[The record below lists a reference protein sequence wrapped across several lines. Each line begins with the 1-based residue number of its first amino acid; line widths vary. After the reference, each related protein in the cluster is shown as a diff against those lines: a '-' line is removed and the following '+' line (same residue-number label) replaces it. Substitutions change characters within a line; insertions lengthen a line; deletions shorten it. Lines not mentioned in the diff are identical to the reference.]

1 MTSPSNKTI
10 EDYSAEYQNEINAYQ
25 SVLNKNNLPVI
36 YSLNH
41 LCLMAEVNFEKIKII
56 CDSNRQDSYKR
67 FKLRKKRG
75 GFRVIQTPQD
85 ELKYL
90 QRWILENILNKK
102 SSHNACK
109 GFDPNTS
116 IKLNAE
122 KHLGQDGILKIDL
135 LRFYDSINEKRV
147 YGLFKSLGYHPNLSV
162 SLAKICTIVPDNTF
176 LCSFKKK
183 ERHLKQKIQR
193 QSNLGVV
200 PQGAPSSPKISNL
213 IAISL
218 DNRLQKLA
226 NKHDLN
232 YTRYADDLTFS
243 GKIEILSK
251 IKKAIYRIIKEE
263 NLYPNYS
270 KTKILKRGN
279 PFFVTGLSVH
289 NNIVTVPKKK
299 KLEIEHHL
307 HHCIKN
313 GVQSHLITSKI
324 TNRNFK
330 DWLLGNIAFVNS
342 VEKELGEKY
351 FKQFNEIQWP
361 I

>member
-1 MTSPSNKTI
+1 MTFPLDNI
-10 EDYSAEYQNEINAYQ
+10 EQEHSDDYFKELENYRTALE
-25 SVLNKNNLPVI
+25 KNGFPVI

-41 LCLMAEVNFEKIKII
+41 LCLMAGVNLERIKNI
-56 CDSNRQDSYKR
+56 CNSNRQDNYKR
-67 FKLRKKRG
+67 FKLKKKRG

-90 QRWILENILNKK
+90 QRWILENLLNKK
-102 SSHNACK
+102 LSHNACK
-109 GFDPNTS
+109 GFDPGTS

-122 KHLGQDGILKIDL
+122 KHLNQEGILKIDL

-147 YGLFKSLGYHPNLSV
+147 FGLFKSLRYHTNLSV
-162 SLAKICTIVPDNTF
+162 SLAKICTIVPDKTF
-176 LCSFKKK
+176 FSSFKIN
-183 ERHLKQKIQR
+183 EQHLKQKIKEDG
-193 QSNLGVV
+193 LGVV

-213 IAISL
+213 IAIKL

-226 NKHDLN
+226 DKHNLN

-243 GKIEILSK
+243 GTIETLSK
-251 IKKAIYRIIKEE
+251 IKKVVYRIIKDE
-263 NLYPNYS
+263 NLCPNYS
-270 KTKILKRGN
+270 KTKIIKRGN
-279 PFFVTGLSVH
+279 PFLVTGLSVH
-289 NNIVTVPKKK
+289 NNSVTVPKKK

-313 GVQSHLITSKI
+313 GVQNHLINSKI

-330 DWLLGNIAFVNS
+330 DWLLGNIAFVNG

-351 FKQFNEIQWP
+351 FKRFNEIQWP

>member
-1 MTSPSNKTI
+1 MTFPLDDIEQQHSDVYFKEI
-10 EDYSAEYQNEINAYQ
+10 EDYR
-25 SVLNKNNLPVI
+25 KNLEGNSLPVI

-41 LCLMAEVNFEKIKII
+41 LCLMADVNIKHVKNI
-56 CDSNRQDSYKR
+56 CNSNRQDNYKR
-67 FKLRKKRG
+67 FKLKKKRG
-75 GFRVIQTPQD
+75 GFRVIQTPKD

-90 QRWILENILNKK
+90 QKWILVNVLNKK
-102 SSHNACK
+102 NSHEACK
-109 GFDPNTS
+109 GFDPETS

-122 KHLGQDGILKIDL
+122 KHLNQEGILKIDL

-147 YGLFKSLGYHPNLSV
+147 FGLFKSLGYHTNLSV
-162 SLAKICTIVPDNTF
+162 SLAKICTIVPDDTF
-176 LCSFKKK
+176 LSSFKKS
-183 ERHLKQKIQR
+183 EQHLKQKI
-193 QSNLGVV
+193 SEDGLGVV

-213 IAISL
+213 IAIKL

-226 NKHDLN
+226 DKHGLN

-243 GKIEILSK
+243 GTIETLSR
-251 IKKAIYRIIKEE
+251 IKKVVYRIIKDE

-289 NNIVTVPKKK
+289 NNSVTVPKKK

-313 GVQSHLITSKI
+313 GVQHHLTTSKI

-330 DWLLGNIAFVNS
+330 DWLLGNIAFVNG

>member
-1 MTSPSNKTI
+1 MTTPLNNL
-10 EDYSAEYQNEINAYQ
+10 EQAHSAEYFKELEAYKA
-25 SVLNKNNLPVI
+25 VLEKNGFPVI
-36 YSLNH
+36 YTINH
-41 LCLMAEVNFEKIKII
+41 LCLLAEVNFEIIKNI
-56 CDSNRQDSYKR
+56 CNSSRQDNYNR
-67 FKLRKKRG
+67 FKLKKKRG

-102 SSHNACK
+102 QSHKACK
-109 GFDPNTS
+109 GFDPETS

-122 KHLGQDGILKIDL
+122 KHLNQEGILKIDL

-162 SLAKICTIVPDNTF
+162 SLAKICTIVPDKF
-176 LCSFKKK
+176 LFSSFKKK
-183 ERHLKQKIQR
+183 EQHLKQKIR
-193 QSNLGVV
+193 QDSLGIV
-200 PQGAPSSPKISNL
+200 PQGAPSSPKITNL
-213 IAISL
+213 IAIKL

-226 NKHDLN
+226 DKHKLN

-243 GKIEILSK
+243 GTIETLTK
-251 IKKAIYRIIKEE
+251 IKKVVYRIIKDE

-279 PFFVTGLSVH
+279 PFFVTGLCVQNS
-289 NNIVTVPKKK
+289 IVTVSKKK

-313 GVQSHLITSKI
+313 GVLSHLTTSKI

-330 DWLLGNIAFVNS
+330 DWLLGNIAFVNG
-342 VEKELGEKY
+342 VERGLGEKY

>member
-1 MTSPSNKTI
+1 MTSSLNKII
-10 EDYSAEYQNEINAYQ
+10 ENHSAEYQNEIKAYQ
-25 SVLNKNNLPVI
+25 SVLEKNGLPVI

-41 LCLMAEVNFEKIKII
+41 LCLMAGVNLELIKY
-56 CDSNRQDSYKR
+56 CCNSNRQKNYKR
-67 FKLRKKRG
+67 FKLKKKRG
-75 GFRVIQTPQD
+75 GFRVIQTPKH

-102 SSHNACK
+102 DSHNACK
-109 GFDPNTS
+109 GFDPRTS

-122 KHLGQDGILKIDL
+122 KHLKQEGILKIDL

-183 ERHLKQKIQR
+183 EQHLKEKIKQDG
-193 QSNLGVV
+193 LGIL

-226 NKHDLN
+226 KKHNLN

-243 GKIEILSK
+243 GTIETLSK
-251 IKKAIYRIIKEE
+251 IKKIAYRIIKQEY
-263 NLYPNYS
+263 LYPNHS
-270 KTKILKRGN
+270 KTRILKRGH

-289 NNIVTVPKKK
+289 NDKVTVPKKK
-299 KLEIEHHL
+299 KKEIEHHL
-307 HHCIKN
+307 YHCIKN
-313 GVQSHLITSKI
+313 GVRKHLEISNI

-330 DWLLGNIAFVNS
+330 DWLLGNIAFVHGI
-342 VEKELGEKY
+342 EKELGEEY

>member
-1 MTSPSNKTI
+1 MTTPSNNLI
-10 EDYSAEYQNEINAYQ
+10 QEHSAEFFNDLENYKA
-25 SVLNKNNLPVI
+25 VLEKNGLPII
-36 YSLNH
+36 YTINH
-41 LCLMAEVNFEKIKII
+41 LCLLAEVNLERIKDI
-56 CDSNRQDSYKR
+56 CNSGRQDNYKR
-67 FKLRKKRG
+67 FKLKKKRG

-90 QRWILENILNKK
+90 QRWILENVLNKK
-102 SSHNACK
+102 QSHNACK
-109 GFDPNTS
+109 GFDPETS

-122 KHLGQDGILKIDL
+122 KHLNQEGILKMDL

-162 SLAKICTIVPDNTF
+162 SLAKICTLVPEKTF
-176 LCSFKKK
+176 FSSFKKK
-183 ERHLKQKIQR
+183 EQHLKQKIKQDG
-193 QSNLGVV
+193 LGIV

-213 IAISL
+213 ISITL

-226 NKHDLN
+226 DKNKLN

-243 GKIEILSK
+243 GTIETLSK
-251 IKKAIYRIIKEE
+251 IKKIVYKIIKDE

-289 NNIVTVPKKK
+289 NNSVAVPKKK

-313 GVQSHLITSKI
+313 GVQNHLTTSKI
-324 TNRNFK
+324 SNRNFK
-330 DWLLGNIAFVNS
+330 DWLLGNIAFVNGI
-342 VEKELGEKY
+342 EKELGEKY
-351 FKQFNEIQWP
+351 FRQFNEIQWP

>member
-1 MTSPSNKTI
+1 MTSPLNKTI
-10 EDYSAEYQNEINAYQ
+10 ENHSAEYQIETKAYQ
-25 SVLNKNNLPVI
+25 GVLGKNGLPVI

-41 LCLMAEVNFEKIKII
+41 LCLMAGVNLEHIKN
-56 CDSNRQDSYKR
+56 CCNSNRQDNYKR
-67 FKLRKKRG
+67 FKLKKKRG

-102 SSHNACK
+102 NSHNACK
-109 GFDPNTS
+109 GFDPDTS

-122 KHLGQDGILKIDL
+122 KHLKQEGILKIDL

-162 SLAKICTIVPDNTF
+162 SLAKICTIVPDQTF
-176 LCSFKKK
+176 FSSFKKK
-183 ERHLKQKIQR
+183 EQHLKQKIKQDG
-193 QSNLGVV
+193 LGVV

-213 IAISL
+213 ISISL

-226 NKHDLN
+226 DKHNLN

-243 GKIEILSK
+243 GTIETLSK
-251 IKKAIYRIIKEE
+251 IKKVVYRIIKEE
-263 NLYPNYS
+263 NLFPNYS

-289 NNIVTVPKKK
+289 NDSVTVPKKK

-313 GVQSHLITSKI
+313 GVQNHLTTSKI

-342 VEKELGEKY
+342 VEKELAEKY

>member
-1 MTSPSNKTI
+1 MTFLLNNKKNHQSENFGDI
-10 EDYSAEYQNEINAYQ
+10 EAYKNAL
-25 SVLNKNNLPVI
+25 VKNGFPVI
-36 YSLNH
+36 FSVNH
-41 LCLMAEVNFEKIKII
+41 LCLMADIDFESVNTI
-56 CDSNRQDSYKR
+56 CKSNRQSNYKR
-67 FKLRKKRG
+67 FKLKKKRG

-85 ELKYL
+85 EIKYL

-102 SSHNACK
+102 NSNKSCK
-109 GFDPNTS
+109 GFDPETS

-122 KHLGQDGILKIDL
+122 KHLKQEGVLKIDL

-147 YGLFKSLGYHPNLSV
+147 YGLFKSLGYHTNLSV
-162 SLAKICTIVPDNTF
+162 SLAKICTIVPDNNF
-176 LCSFKKK
+176 FSSFKKK
-183 ERHLKQKIQR
+183 EQHLKQKIEQDG
-193 QSNLGVV
+193 LGVV
-200 PQGAPSSPKISNL
+200 PQGAPSSPKISNI

-226 NKHDLN
+226 DKNNLN

-243 GKIEILSK
+243 GTIKTLSK
-251 IKKAIYRIIKEE
+251 IKKVVYRIIKDE

-289 NNIVTVPKKK
+289 NDIVTVPKKK

-313 GVQSHLITSKI
+313 GVQNHLTTSKI

-330 DWLLGNIAFVNS
+330 DWLLGNIAFVNG